1 MIELACEVKDMK
13 RIGDKLRA
21 AREFLGLTQDQVAS
35 TLNMT
40 RNSIVNIENNNRSIK
55 SEELYNFS
63 KLYGVSMEEIVS
75 EDTEVN
81 MNVPAFARGFDSLSK
96 KDQQEILNLIKF
108 KNNYKE

>member
-1 MIELACEVKDMK
+1 MK
-13 RIGDKLRA
+13 KIGDKLRA

-55 SEELYNFS
+55 SEELYSFA
-63 KLYGVSMEEIVS
+63 KLYGISMEEIVS
-75 EDTEVN
+75 EDIEIN
-81 MNVPAFARGFDSLSK
+81 MNMPVFARGFDSLSK